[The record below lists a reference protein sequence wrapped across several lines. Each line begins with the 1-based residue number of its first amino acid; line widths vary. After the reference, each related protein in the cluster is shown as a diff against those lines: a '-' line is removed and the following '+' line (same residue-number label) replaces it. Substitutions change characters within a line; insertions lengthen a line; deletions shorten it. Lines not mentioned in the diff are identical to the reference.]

1 MGVYTSAT
9 LLRGWRFS
17 YDDLVETFGI
27 TEDNEE
33 EILDK
38 LYNTKHFYCNSNY
51 IDVDCKT
58 YYLGIMLAEVD
69 MWDNNIPIN
78 LAGLV
83 ASSDE
88 DNEKLVKLWNSLG
101 INSPVPEIKTWLF
114 PRIT

>member
-1 MGVYTSAT
+1 MSACTSAT

-27 TEDNEE
+27 TENNEE

-38 LYNTKHFYCNSNY
+38 LYNTEHFYCDNGY
-51 IDVDCKT
+51 ADVDCKT

-69 MWDNNIPIN
+69 MWDNSIPIN
-78 LAGLV
+78 LAGLL
-83 ASSDE
+83 ASSAE
-88 DNEKLVKLWNSLG
+88 DNENLIKLWNSLE
-101 INSPVPEIKTWLF
+101 IIFPAREIKTWLF